1 MNFKRLNIDPTFSW
15 TFIDYNLDVNKF
27 KHVVWLFYKFILI
40 WEISE
45 SLMFRIREEA
55 DIGES
60 SKGKTLEGANDPKTN
75 GDMLS
80 HM

>member
-1 MNFKRLNIDPTFSW
+1 
-15 TFIDYNLDVNKF
+15 
-27 KHVVWLFYKFILI
+27 
-40 WEISE
+40 
-45 SLMFRIREEA
+45 MFRIREEA